1 MSRSALSVEEHFLWL
16 LCYVQILDRIAML
29 VASSRDAPQ
38 FGQFA
43 EFRAFAISIGTNV
56 EAHALA
62 IRAALSPE
70 ALRKEAPWA

>member
-16 LCYVQILDRIAML
+16 LCYIQVLDRIAIL
-29 VASSRDAPQ
+29 VASSGDVPQ

-43 EFRAFAISIGTNV
+43 EFRAFAISMGSNI

-62 IRAALSPE
+62 IHAALSPE

>member
-1 MSRSALSVEEHFLWL
+1 MSRSALSVEKHFLWL
-16 LCYVQILDRIAML
+16 LCYVEIQHRIAML
-29 VASSRDAPQ
+29 VANSRDVPQ

-43 EFRAFAISIGTNV
+43 EFRAFAISIGTNI

-62 IRAALSPE
+62 IRGALPPD